1 MKNTRKMMLA
11 LMLVI
16 AMVAVMAVPCF
27 AVAAGDTVEYPF
39 ATGADALAYAPT
51 YKAPTTN
58 GDQWVLA
65 QTVFNKTDL
74 SAATYIAY
82 EIEMV
87 KGAAGLDFGV
97 ITAGYNRFGT
107 HIDGANM
114 AFFIAEDGTVT
125 GLTVQYAAIT
135 LFEGTKGTL
144 LIPVSSLF
152 NRGFGPDGLEN
163 AVSYYMCFNT
173 LYNRDFEVKVGEVGY
188 YTGAEPTKDT
198 FVKLETV
205 NNLADAGQWEIPE
218 RPVDPVDPP
227 VDPVDP
233 PVDPVDPPVDP
244 VDPPVDPENPG
255 TGESIAIFCMMALMA
270 VSAGAAIL
278 VTKKNYR

>member
-11 LMLVI
+11 LVLVI
-16 AMVAVMAVPCF
+16 AMVAAMAIPGF
-27 AVAAGDTVEYPF
+27 AVAAGETAQYPF

-65 QTVFNKTDL
+65 QRTFDKTDL

-97 ITAGYNRFGT
+97 ITAGGNRFGT
-107 HIDGANM
+107 HIDGADK

-135 LFEGTKGTL
+135 LTQGTKGTL
-144 LIPVSSLF
+144 LIPVASLF
-152 NRGFGPDGLEN
+152 NRNFGAGDSLQN
-163 AVSYYMCFNT
+163 AVSYYICFNT
-173 LYNRDFEVKVGEVGY
+173 LYNRDFDVKIGDIGY

-198 FVKLETV
+198 FVKLE
-205 NNLADAGQWEIPE
+205 NLNCLADAGQWEIPE
-218 RPVDPVDPP
+218 PP
-227 VDPVDP
+227 VVE
-233 PVDPVDPPVDP
+233 
-244 VDPPVDPENPG
+244 PPVDPENPG

-270 VSAGAAIL
+270 VSAAAAIL
-278 VTKKNYR
+278 ITKKNYR